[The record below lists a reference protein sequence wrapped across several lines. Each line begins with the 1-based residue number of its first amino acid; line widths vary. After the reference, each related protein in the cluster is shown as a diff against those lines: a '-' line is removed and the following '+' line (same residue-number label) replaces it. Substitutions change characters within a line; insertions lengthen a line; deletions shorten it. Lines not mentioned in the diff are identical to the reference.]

1 MKQLILL
8 LSLTMIS
15 VPAQSQ
21 QVTEFDECAR
31 SREVYVPGYYDR
43 YGNYQQGYVNVERY
57 NVSCG
62 HRPTPSRSYCD
73 PTRTILGGILG
84 GGIAASMSRGD
95 GYKWSVPVGAFIGGA
110 SFGCN

>member
-8 LSLTMIS
+8 LSLIMIS

-62 HRPTPSRSYCD
+62 QRPTPSRSYCD

-95 GYKWSVPVGAFIGGA
+95 GYRWSVPVGAFIGGA

>member
-15 VPAQSQ
+15 VPVQSQ

-43 YGNYQQGYVNVERY
+43 YGNYQQGYVNVEMY

-62 HRPTPSRSYCD
+62 QRPT
-73 PTRTILGGILG
+73 
-84 GGIAASMSRGD
+84 
-95 GYKWSVPVGAFIGGA
+95 
-110 SFGCN
+110 